1 MFVRGDIIVIYGGYI
16 DSAGCKTSVEI
27 ATVVEVG
34 RDELLVTLNKRS
46 WSGPCKVH
54 RALCEKIDGKFTGIK
69 SAPTA
74 VVGDLVLVY
83 KYDVVKSDLVKKAG
97 TVQAIEMKSSGCK
110 LHVLLDGEI
119 KKIPIEDCLIL

>member
-27 ATVVEVG
+27 ATVVEAG

-46 WSGPCKVH
+46 WSGPCKVPISS
-54 RALCEKIDGKFTGIK
+54 CEKIDGKFTGVK
-69 SAPTA
+69 NTPKAN
-74 VVGDLVLVY
+74 VGDLVLVY
-83 KYDVVKSDLVKKAG
+83 KYDVVTSNLTKTAG
-97 TVQAIEMKSSGCK
+97 TVQAIEVSSSGCK

-119 KKIPIEDCLIL
+119 KKVDIEACLIL